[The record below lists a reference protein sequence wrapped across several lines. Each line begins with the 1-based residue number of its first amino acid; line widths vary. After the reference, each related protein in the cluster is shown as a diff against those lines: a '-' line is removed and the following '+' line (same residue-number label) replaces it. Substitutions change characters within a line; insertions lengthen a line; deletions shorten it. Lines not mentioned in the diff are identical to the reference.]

1 VKVIAL
7 ATAISLLLGS
17 LHGTV
22 MRGPTMPVCKIGTP
36 CTAPAKHITL
46 FFTRNGSTRSTMTD
60 ERGRYRVRL
69 AAGVYSVRTNQR
81 PFGTVPQPSRVRV
94 RGGIDAR
101 VNFAIDTGI
110 R

>member
-1 VKVIAL
+1 VKVIAFVS
-7 ATAISLLLGS
+7 AVSLLAGS

-22 MRGPTMPVCKIGTP
+22 MRGPTMPACRVGTP

-46 FFTRNGSTRSTMTD
+46 RFTRNGVTRTTMTD
-60 ERGRYRVRL
+60 ARGRYRVRL
-69 AAGVYSVRTNQR
+69 VAGVYSVRTNQR
-81 PFGTVPQPSRVRV
+81 PFGTIPQPSRVRV
-94 RGGIDAR
+94 RGGIDRR

>member
-1 VKVIAL
+1 MKVIAFVS
-7 ATAISLLLGS
+7 AVSLLVGS

-22 MRGPTMPVCKIGTP
+22 MRGPTTPVCRIGTP

-46 FFTRNGSTRSTMTD
+46 LLTRNGATRTTMTD

-69 AAGVYSVRTNQR
+69 TAGVYSVRTNQR

-101 VNFAIDTGI
+101 VNFSIDTGI